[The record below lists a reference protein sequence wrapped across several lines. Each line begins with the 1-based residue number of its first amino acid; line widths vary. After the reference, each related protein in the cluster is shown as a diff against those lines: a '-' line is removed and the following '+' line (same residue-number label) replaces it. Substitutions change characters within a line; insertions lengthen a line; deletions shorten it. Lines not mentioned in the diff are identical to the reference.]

1 MEINNS
7 LLKNRIT
14 PDCHFIASL
23 IHYINLLHLPISAP
37 LELLLVSGFML
48 TQGMGAMQFD
58 RPLSFD
64 LGSFQFSCIC
74 YQEQ

>member
-1 MEINNS
+1 MEINNF

-23 IHYINLLHLPISAP
+23 IHYINLHLPISAP

-48 TQGMGAMQFD
+48 AQGMGTMQFD

-64 LGSFQFSCIC
+64 LGSFQLSCIC